1 MGEEKIELDER
12 TLVFIHEKLREAR
25 YEIKSLTDAIIA
37 EGLKSHSNHQEG
49 DRLYQLVLAEVK
61 RVEGDDYSRNG
72 RVKFEGVEHEPRKRL
87 DSHEEALV
95 DALLGDGWRV
105 TEIRDRFERE
115 GRTAGFNWRSVYDA
129 IRARSLRAAPEAA
142 TTASET
148 PFSSPYRP
156 AEQREPSDD
165 REPFEV
171 DPNEIDR
178 STNEHHKTQQLLAD
192 LASSNDRTPVSPD
205 RSRDPDFDAA
215 WNDGDHVVIV
225 EVKSINDSNESRQ
238 VRLGVGQILDYQHD
252 AEQAA
257 SIPDMSGVGLR
268 GLTGVGRVAD
278 PW

>member
-129 IRARSLRAAPEAA
+129 IRARTQSRPR
-142 TTASET
+142 
-148 PFSSPYRP
+148 PYRTCP
-156 AEQREPSDD
+156 GWDC
-165 REPFEV
+165 
-171 DPNEIDR
+171 
-178 STNEHHKTQQLLAD
+178 
-192 LASSNDRTPVSPD
+192 
-205 RSRDPDFDAA
+205 
-215 WNDGDHVVIV
+215 VV
-225 EVKSINDSNESRQ
+225 
-238 VRLGVGQILDYQHD
+238 
-252 AEQAA
+252 
-257 SIPDMSGVGLR
+257 LR
-268 GLTGVGRVAD
+268 GLEGLRTPGDRLKRVTVSPSHGMAVGCLG
-278 PW
+278 